1 MSSRGEATRLEILE
15 HSADIASVEGLEG
28 LTIGQLAGHLEMSK
42 SGLIR
47 HFGSKESLQL
57 ATIEFARDL
66 FLREVIAPVP
76 ENPPGLARLE
86 RLLESWLSYIERGVF
101 SGGCFF
107 WAASAEFDGR
117 PGHVRDQ
124 IALLTASW
132 LRLLEEEAA
141 TAVKRGEL
149 RSDADVAQLAFEV
162 HALVQEANWASQL
175 LVDKNAFEKA
185 RKGIR
190 RRLREAAS

>member
-1 MSSRGEATRLEILE
+1 MSSKGEATRLQILV

-28 LTIGQLAGHLEMSK
+28 LTIGQLAGHLDMSK

-47 HFGSKESLQL
+47 HFGSKEGLQL
-57 ATIEFARDL
+57 ATVEFARDL
-66 FLREVIAPVP
+66 FLQEVIAPVP
-76 ENPPGLARLE
+76 EHPQGIERLE
-86 RLLESWLSYIERGVF
+86 RLLESWISYIERGVF

-124 IALLTASW
+124 IALLTATW
-132 LRLLEEEAA
+132 LRLLEAEAGE
-141 TAVKRGEL
+141 AVKQGEL
-149 RSDADVAQLAFEV
+149 RPDIEVDQLAFEV

-175 LVDKNAFEKA
+175 LNDKRAFEKA
-185 RKGIR
+185 RKGIL
-190 RRLREAAS
+190 RRLQEAAM

>member
-1 MSSRGEATRLEILE
+1 MSSKGEATRLEILE

-28 LTIGQLAGHLEMSK
+28 LTIGQLAGHLDMSK

-47 HFGSKESLQL
+47 HFGSKEGLQL

-66 FLREVIAPVP
+66 FLREVIVPVP
-76 ENPPGLARLE
+76 EHPPGIERLQG
-86 RLLESWLSYIERGVF
+86 LLESWLSYIERGVF

-132 LRLLEEEAA
+132 LRLLEEAA
-141 TAVKRGEL
+141 GVAVKRGEL
-149 RSDADVAQLAFEV
+149 RSDTDVAQLAFEV

-175 LVDKNAFEKA
+175 LVDKQAFERA
-185 RKGIR
+185 RKGIH
-190 RRLREAAS
+190 RRLQEAAP